1 VQRKAFLRV
10 LAGSVAG
17 LAFSDPLKDVAAS
30 VTTTRIHPQAGGAEV
45 DQVRHLARLFAEQ
58 DHRFGG
64 GLSAQTAVTHL
75 ATAAGRLEARFAK
88 DTVREQYF
96 SAVAQ
101 LADTAGGMCF
111 DAGLHSHAERCFRFA
126 VGCSTEAG
134 DWSMRAKAL
143 TGLANLAVHRGQP
156 DDALSFSELALV
168 RADRLTPIVRA
179 VVHSRH
185 ARALGLAGAHRGHDC
200 LAAVRQAEDHFVA
213 GNGAAGEP
221 SWIAYYDVAH
231 LERDLGRALLQLGV
245 NGGDHREA
253 RTRLTAAVAQF
264 SSGYSRGK
272 ALAMANLAHLTMAHD
287 DPAHAV
293 QLGDEAL
300 QAVGSVRSD
309 RVLDALRQLRVA
321 GQTYNDTADVRALN
335 QRIDETLRTAAV

>member
-1 VQRKAFLRV
+1 MQRKAFLRV

-17 LAFSDPLKDVAAS
+17 LAFSDPLKDFVAS
-30 VTTTRIHPQAGGAEV
+30 GTSTSRHRQVGGTEV

-75 ATAAGRLEARFAK
+75 ATSAALLEAGFAR
-88 DTVREQYF
+88 DTVRQQYF
-96 SAVAQ
+96 SAVAE

-111 DAGLHSHAERCFRFA
+111 DAGLHGHAERCFRLA
-126 VGCSTEAG
+126 VGCATEAG
-134 DWSMRAKAL
+134 DWPMRAKAL
-143 TGLANLAVHRGQP
+143 SGLANLAVHRRRP
-156 DDALSFSELALV
+156 EDALSFSELALV
-168 RADRLTPIVRA
+168 RADRLTPIVGA

-185 ARALGLAGAHRGHDC
+185 ARALGLAGELRGHDC
-200 LAAVRQAEDHFVA
+200 LTAVRRAEDLFVA
-213 GNGAAGEP
+213 GDGEAGEP
-221 SWIAYYDVAH
+221 SWITYYDVAH

-264 SSGYSRGK
+264 PAGHTRGK
-272 ALAMANLAHLTMAHD
+272 ALAMADLAHLTMARD
-287 DPAHAV
+287 DPAHAA

-300 QAVGSVRSD
+300 HAVGSVRSD

-321 GQTYNDTADVRALN
+321 GLAYQDRADVRTLN